1 MKTGHEVVEID
12 CAERRVLVRRLDNG
26 TELWEPYGQLLIATG
41 AIPFR
46 PDIPNAEAT
55 GIYGVHTLQDAAVLR
70 RVLDEQRPKRGVIV
84 GGGYIG
90 LEMAEALIRV
100 GLEVTLVDRSEQV
113 MGTLDPDMG
122 AEVTEALRCFGVE
135 VHLGEMVQEFTAS
148 GGVVTGIKTDQ
159 RTVAADMVILGMGVR
174 PNSDLARRCGIPLGE
189 KDSIRVD
196 NGMRTGIDGIWAAG
210 DCAETFHLVS
220 RKPFYVALGTVA
232 NKMGRVA
239 GINIA
244 GGEVVLPG
252 VVGTAVTKVC
262 NLEVART
269 GLQETEMARLSLDYV
284 SNTIRSTTRA
294 GYYPGSGPI
303 HVKLLAEKGT
313 GRLLGGQ
320 IVGSEGSA
328 KRIDIIA
335 VSLHAGFTV
344 EQLIDLDLAYA
355 PPFSSVWDPVQI
367 AARELVKLL

>member
-1 MKTGHEVVEID
+1 MRTGHEVCEID
-12 CAERRVLVRRLDNG
+12 CAGQRVLVRRLDNG
-26 TELWEPYGQLLIATG
+26 AEWWESYDQLLVATG

-46 PDIPNAEAT
+46 PDIPNAEAS
-55 GIYGVHTLQDAAVLR
+55 GIYGVHSLKDAAVLR

-122 AEVTEALRCFGVE
+122 VRVTEALRCFGVE
-135 VHLGEMVQEFTAS
+135 VHLGESVLEFEAS
-148 GGVVTGIKTDQ
+148 GGVVHGIKTDR
-159 RTVAADMVILGMGVR
+159 RTVPTDMVILGMGVR
-174 PNSDLARRCGIPLGE
+174 PNSGLAHRCGIPLGE

-196 NGMRTGIDGIWAAG
+196 NSMRSGIEGIWAAG

-220 RKPFYVALGTVA
+220 QKPFYVALGTVA
-232 NKMGRVA
+232 NKQGRVA
-239 GINIA
+239 GLNLA
-244 GGEVVLPG
+244 GGSAIFPG

-262 NLEVART
+262 DLEVART
-269 GLQETEMARLSLDYV
+269 GLQEAEIVRLGLKHV
-284 SNTIRSTTRA
+284 SNTISSTTRA

-303 HVKLLAEKGT
+303 HVKLLAEKGS

-320 IVGSEGSA
+320 IVGSEGAA

-344 EQLIDLDLAYA
+344 EQLINLDLAYA

-367 AARELVKLL
+367 AARELVKLV